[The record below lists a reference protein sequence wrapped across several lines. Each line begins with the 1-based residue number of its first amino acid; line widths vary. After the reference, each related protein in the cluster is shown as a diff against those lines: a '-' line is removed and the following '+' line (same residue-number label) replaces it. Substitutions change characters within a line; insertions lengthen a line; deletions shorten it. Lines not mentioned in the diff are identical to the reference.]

1 MGWKSLLLLPVIL
14 AISAAFGEG
23 DATIRIGMLASGTVN
38 WEVMAA
44 RNEGFDKA
52 NRIAIEGIRLA
63 SPDAAKIALQGDA
76 VDLIVTDWIW
86 VAQQRAARQGDFT
99 FIPYSA
105 HQGMVLVRADAPID
119 SLVGLK
125 GKRIGVAGGG
135 LDKNWLLLRGVMM
148 EKYGLDPE
156 TAAQPVFGAPPLLT
170 QQLRLGRLDA
180 LLTYWHFAVKLE
192 AEGYRRLVDGRA
204 LLESLGAD
212 PQMASL
218 GFVFRERWARQ
229 HRDVLEGFLRAMNSA
244 RDALCT
250 VEEIWAR
257 VAFLTGETKPEIQQA
272 LRKGYC
278 AGRSTVTGPAQ
289 QASAEKVWA
298 LLRRVGRAN
307 RSSGLPGLPTGVFWE
322 MNTPKGS
329 EAFAASWPDGFRIKV
344 NPHERRL

>member
-14 AISAAFGEG
+14 TASAAFGEG
-23 DATIRIGMLASGTVN
+23 DTTIRIGMLASGTVN
-38 WEVMAA
+38 WEVTAA
-44 RNEGFDKA
+44 RNEGFDQA
-52 NRIAIEGIRLA
+52 NGIAIEGIRLA

-86 VAQQRAARQGDFT
+86 VAQQRAAGQADFT

-105 HQGMVLVRADAPID
+105 HQGVVLVRADAPID

-148 EKYGLDPE
+148 EKYGFDPE
-156 TAAQPVFGAPPLLT
+156 TAAEPVFGAPALLT
-170 QQLRLGRLDA
+170 EQLRLGRLDA
-180 LLTYWHFAVKLE
+180 LLAYWHFAVKLE
-192 AEGYRRLVDGRA
+192 AGGYRRLVDGKV
-204 LLESLGAD
+204 LLEGLGAD

-229 HRDVLEGFLRAMNSA
+229 RREVLQSFLRAMNSA
-244 RDALCT
+244 RDVLCS
-250 VEEIWAR
+250 VDEIWGK
-257 VAFLTGETKPEIQQA
+257 VAFLTGEARPEIQQA

-298 LLRRVGRAN
+298 LLRRVGKEDH
-307 RSSGLPGLPTGVFWE
+307 SSRLAGLPKGVFWE
-322 MNTPKGS
+322 TDMPK
-329 EAFAASWPDGFRIKV
+329 R
-344 NPHERRL
+344 

>member
-1 MGWKSLLLLPVIL
+1 MEWKSLLLLPVIL
-14 AISAAFGEG
+14 TASAAFGEG
-23 DATIRIGMLASGTVN
+23 DPTIRIGMLASGTVN
-38 WEVMAA
+38 WEVTAA
-44 RNEGFDKA
+44 RNEGFDQA
-52 NRIAIEGIRLA
+52 SGIAIEGIRLA

-86 VAQQRAARQGDFT
+86 VAQQRAAGQADFT

-105 HQGMVLVRADAPID
+105 HQGVVLVRADAPID

-148 EKYGLDPE
+148 EKYGFDPE
-156 TAAQPVFGAPPLLT
+156 TAAEPVFGAPPLLT
-170 QQLRLGRLDA
+170 EQLRLGRLDA
-180 LLTYWHFAVKLE
+180 LLAYWHFAVKLE
-192 AEGYRRLVDGRA
+192 AEGYRRLVDGNA

-229 HRDVLEGFLRAMNSA
+229 RGEVLQSFLRAMNSA
-244 RDALCT
+244 RDALCS
-250 VEEIWAR
+250 VDEIWGK
-257 VAFLTGETKPEIQQA
+257 VAFLTGEARPEIQQA

-278 AGRSTVTGPAQ
+278 AGRSTVTGPVQ

-298 LLRRVGRAN
+298 LLRRVDKEDH
-307 RSSGLPGLPTGVFWE
+307 SSRLAGLPKGVFWE
-322 MNTPKGS
+322 TDMPK
-329 EAFAASWPDGFRIKV
+329 R
-344 NPHERRL
+344 